1 MMKHKKEAFQILF
14 LIAPPKLSAKAEDI
28 FKKEHIP
35 IQYHIRARGTATS
48 EIMDTLGLG
57 GVEKDITISMMS
69 KTFADEM
76 LTKLKKKL
84 HLGMP
89 NSGIAFTV
97 TMSAGSGG
105 MIKLI
110 EETESAYIK
119 KDITERSNFGPME
132 SEYTMIMAMVNP
144 GFSEEVMKA
153 SRPVGASGGT
163 VLHSRRVGNEETL
176 KFWGTSLQ
184 EEREIILII
193 AEKKDKIPIMKAINE
208 KCGMNSD
215 AQGIVMSFPVDSTA
229 GLN

>member
-1 MMKHKKEAFQILF
+1 MMKRKKEAFQILF
-14 LIAPPKLSAKAEDI
+14 LIAPPKLSAKAEEI

-35 IQYHIRARGTATS
+35 MQYHIRAKGTATS
-48 EIMDTLGLG
+48 EVMDTLGLG
-57 GVEKDITISMMS
+57 DTEKDITISMMS
-69 KTFADEM
+69 KNFADE
-76 LTKLKKKL
+76 LLVKLRKKL

-89 NSGIAFTV
+89 NSGIAFTI
-97 TMSAGSGG
+97 TMSSGSGC

-110 EETESAYIK
+110 EETESVYANN
-119 KDITERSNFGPME
+119 DTERSNFKPME

-163 VLHSRRVGNEETL
+163 VLHSRRVGSEEAL

-193 AEKKDKIPIMKAINE
+193 AEKKNKLPIMKAINE
-208 KCGMNSD
+208 KCGMSSE
-215 AQGIVMSFPVDSTA
+215 AQGIVMSFPVDSTE